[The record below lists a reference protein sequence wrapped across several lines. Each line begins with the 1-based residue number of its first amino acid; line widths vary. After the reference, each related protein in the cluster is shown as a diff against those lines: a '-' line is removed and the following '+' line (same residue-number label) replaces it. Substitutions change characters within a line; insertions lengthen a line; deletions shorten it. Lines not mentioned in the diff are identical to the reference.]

1 MSNLVIV
8 SNILIEHHIRT
19 IIKKNVNKYIL
30 FNNIECIL
38 LDDIMNEHKKL
49 SNADVIVFI
58 INFDVLYP
66 SASNTFKSDSSIIEK
81 MEENLCSK
89 CYTIFSHIKQEY
101 PALVIWFGF
110 EDYYLNRDVIYGNI
124 YVMNGLIDRINQKIY
139 SFVQESGVFIDF
151 KRLIARIGIDNS
163 IDKKGK
169 YRWNAPYSCKLV
181 AFVLE
186 EINKQYFVFC
196 RKTPKCLVIDCDNVL
211 WGGILSE
218 DGIEGIQISNSG
230 LGRQHQDFQRF
241 LLEMYYHG
249 VILTVCSKNDEVDVL
264 NVFRKHSGMLLKEE
278 HISCFR
284 CNWDNK
290 PDNIKAIAD
299 ILNIG
304 LDSMVFV
311 DDSQFEIE
319 LVKNVLPD
327 VTPILYHRDT
337 VYPALSCFNLRT
349 NTNLQTIKERTST
362 YRTNVQ
368 REELKMN
375 ASSFDEYIS
384 SLNMKIDIHKTQ
396 EQELARLSELTQRTN
411 KCTNGVRY
419 TLEQLKARI
428 NKADY
433 DLYTVCL
440 SDRFSNLGIVG
451 VMGISGQTIDLF
463 SLSCRALGRNVEN
476 QMLFWLLEKHLYF
489 IRYIKTGKN
498 DTLKNLFESR
508 RIKLIES

>member
-1 MSNLVIV
+1 MGNSVVLLSNIIFEPYWYKCLKEAFISSNLDVQTTYVPYESFRDYSNTLTDADTVVI
-8 SNILIEHHIRT
+8 
-19 IIKKNVNKYIL
+19 
-30 FNNIECIL
+30 C
-38 LDDIMNEHKKL
+38 L
-49 SNADVIVFI
+49 S
-58 INFDVLYP
+58 FDVLYP
-66 SASNTFKSDSSIIEK
+66 NISNEVH
-81 MEENLCSK
+81 SK
-89 CYTIFSHIKQEY
+89 NVTYDDVLMDCIYKCDEVYSFIKTCTN
-101 PALVIWFGF
+101 AKIIWFGF
-110 EDYYLNRDVIYGNI
+110 EDYFDCHEIICGNVQHYNGIVDKINSKLFNIIEKDIY
-124 YVMNGLIDRINQKIY
+124 
-139 SFVQESGVFIDF
+139 IDF
-151 KRLIARIGIDNS
+151 KRLIAKIGIANAYDTKS
-163 IDKKGK
+163 K
-169 YRWNAPYSCKLV
+169 YRWNAPYSKELISHMANEV
-181 AFVLE
+181 Y
-186 EINKQYFVFC
+186 KQHLITVGNT
-196 RKTPKCLVIDCDNVL
+196 KKCLVLDCDNVL
-211 WGGILSE
+211 WGGTLSE

-230 LGRQHQDFQRF
+230 LGRHHQDFQRF

-249 VILTVCSKNDEVDVL
+249 VILTICSKNDEVDVL
-264 NVFRKHSGMLLKEE
+264 NVFRKHSGMLLREE

-290 PDNIKAIAD
+290 ADNIKAIAD
-299 ILNIG
+299 ILDIG

-319 LVKNVLPD
+319 LVKNVFPD
-327 VTPILYHRDT
+327 VTTILYHGDT
-337 VYPALSCFNLRT
+337 VYHALSCFNLRT
-349 NTNLQTIKERTST
+349 NTDLQTIKERTST

-476 QMLFWLLEKHLYF
+476 QMLFWLLEKHLYSV
-489 IRYIKTGKN
+489 RYIKTGKN
-498 DTLKNLFESR
+498 DTLKNLFKSHK
-508 RIKLIES
+508 IKLIES